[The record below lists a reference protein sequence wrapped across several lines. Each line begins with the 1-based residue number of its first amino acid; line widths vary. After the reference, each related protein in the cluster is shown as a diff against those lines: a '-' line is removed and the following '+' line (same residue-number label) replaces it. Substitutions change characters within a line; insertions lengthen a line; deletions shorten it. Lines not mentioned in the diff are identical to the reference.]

1 MGKVHGSLARAGK
14 VRGQTPKVAKQ
25 DKKKV
30 PKGRANKR
38 MVYNRRFVNVV
49 VGLGKKA
56 ARTPTRKAAQAV
68 NVRGGFR
75 VDDAV
80 VCSPLCRAFDRAAP
94 RQSYRRSARFRRHC
108 CPPRVAASCARD
120 WAFFGGGSGRSA
132 HHRLSVASECGG
144 AEQRAIRAEV
154 AHGDAAAG
162 GGAEPKLDL
171 IEKFLSPQIASQMEY
186 NKLLMLES
194 ARDVAI
200 HDRDTGS
207 TEVQVAQLTQRIEY
221 MKTHM
226 QTHKK
231 DLSSRRGLQRMLES
245 RQKLLRYLRG
255 TDGERYGALIGR
267 LGLKDSSF
275 SESKYPARNTSGK
288 RRRRG

>member
-1 MGKVHGSLARAGK
+1 MMLLSALRSAERSIAPHLAKATVVPPASAAIVALPASLPLARA
-14 VRGQTPKVAKQ
+14 T
-25 DKKKV
+25 
-30 PKGRANKR
+30 
-38 MVYNRRFVNVV
+38 
-49 VGLGKKA
+49 GLSLA
-56 ARTPTRKAAQAV
+56 
-68 NVRGGFR
+68 
-75 VDDAV
+75 
-80 VCSPLCRAFDRAAP
+80 
-94 RQSYRRSARFRRHC
+94 
-108 CPPRVAASCARD
+108 
-120 WAFFGGGSGRSA
+120 
-132 HHRLSVASECGG
+132 
-144 AEQRAIRAEV
+144 
-154 AHGDAAAG
+154 AAAG
-162 GGAEPKLDL
+162 VRHITVFPSHPNVEVPNRGRFVPKSHTATPLLVRGAEPKLDL